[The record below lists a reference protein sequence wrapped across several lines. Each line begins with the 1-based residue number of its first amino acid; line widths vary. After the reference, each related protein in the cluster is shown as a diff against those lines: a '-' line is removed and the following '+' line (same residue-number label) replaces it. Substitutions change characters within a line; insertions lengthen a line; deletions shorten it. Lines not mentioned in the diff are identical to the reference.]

1 MATLNMVQAINL
13 ALTQEMERDSDIV
26 VLGEDVGR
34 NGGVFRV
41 TAGLWKR
48 FGDDRV
54 IDTPLAETGIVGAA
68 VGMAASGLRPVPEI
82 QFEGFLQSTLDQL
95 FSHAGRL
102 RNRTRGRFGCPMVV
116 RVPFGGG
123 IRAPELHS
131 DSPEAYYCHTPG
143 LTVVIPSGPYD
154 AKGLLVSAL
163 RHPDPVIFFEPKRIY
178 RAFREEVP
186 EDEYTVPLG
195 KARVL
200 ADGTDLTLISWG
212 AMVHECLKAMDR
224 LPEDISVELI
234 DLRTLSPL
242 DVDTLV
248 ASVSKT
254 GRAVVVHEAP
264 KTCGLGAEIAALIS
278 EKAMFKLKAPVLR
291 VTGFD
296 VPVPY
301 YKLEEHYLPG
311 PERICRAVEQCAA
324 L

>member
-13 ALTQEMERDSDIV
+13 ALTQEMERDPDIV

-264 KTCGLGAEIAALIS
+264 KTCGLGAEIAALIN

-301 YKLEEHYLPG
+301 YKLEEHHLPG